1 MRYLVVVVAAC
12 LLLAGCGL
20 ELLGAAAI
28 RSGTEAEQIKAMD
41 RQIHNAAGSMGKVN
55 LQRAVDTYQA
65 EKGVW
70 PPSLDALVPGYVP
83 SMPRQADGSPFG
95 YDPATGRVSDGPAP
109 AANADAANL
118 AALRNAINRY
128 GQDSGYYP
136 PSLQALV
143 PRYITSVPVSASGQP
158 YAYNPQN
165 GYLAA
170 PGGHAR
176 RAHAGPRSWRHGDGR
191 SHGGSGHR
199 HGCPAP
205 AQRHGQRRRK
215 PGRRL
220 RPRRRRRHVAG
231 PQRPPEPG
239 HGQPG
244 PLRIKGYRRSPRR
257 GGAVR

>member
-170 PGGHAR
+170 PGGAM
-176 RAHAGPRSWRHGDGR
+176 
-191 SHGGSGHR
+191 
-199 HGCPAP
+199 PAAP
-205 AQRHGQRRRK
+205 M
-215 PGRRL
+215 PGR
-220 RPRRRRRHVAG
+220 G
-231 PQRPPEPG
+231 
-239 HGQPG
+239 
-244 PLRIKGYRRSPRR
+244 R
-257 GGAVR
+257 GGMGMGGPMGEAATGMGVQRQLNGMGNAGANQAGGYARGAVGGMSQDHNARQHQVMDNLGL